1 MMIGGGKVENYLRE
15 EIKKHGTVCFPL
27 IDSENS
33 TTNDVASI
41 ARKVEEAGASAV
53 LVGGSSATDQ
63 MELAKVV
70 GDIKGTVKI
79 PVILFPG
86 NVTGV
91 SPRADA
97 ILFSSLLNSEDPYFI
112 TGAQALGALAVKKHG
127 IEPLPTAYI
136 IVGEGT
142 AAWFV
147 GRARGI
153 PFHKPNLAVMYSL
166 AAQYMGMRFVYLE
179 AGSGASQNVAPEM
192 VAAVRKYY
200 EGTLIV
206 GGGIKSPETAG
217 QIARAGADVIVVGT
231 MIEKDGDWQQKL
243 SSMVKAMRQAHN

>member
-1 MMIGGGKVENYLRE
+1 MQGGRVEQHLHK
-15 EIKKHGTVCFPL
+15 EIEKWGTICLPL

-33 TTNDVASI
+33 SDAALTAK
-41 ARKVEEAGASAV
+41 KVEELGASGI

-63 MELAKVV
+63 LELAKVV
-70 GDIKGTVKI
+70 TEIKSNITV

-91 SPRADA
+91 SPKADA
-97 ILFSSLLNSEDPYFI
+97 ILFSSLLNSENPYFI
-112 TGAQALGALAVKKHG
+112 TGAQALGALAVKKYQ

-136 IVGEGT
+136 IIGEGT

-153 PFHKPNLAVMYSL
+153 PFHKPNIAVMYSL

-179 AGSGASQNVAPEM
+179 AGSGASQSIPAEM
-192 VAAVRKYY
+192 VAAVRKHY

-206 GGGIKSPETAG
+206 GGGIKTPEVAA
-217 QIARAGADVIVVGT
+217 QIAAAGADVIVIGT
-231 MIEKDGDWQQKL
+231 MIEKDGNWQDKF
-243 SSMVKAMRQAHN
+243 SSIVKSIRSR

>member
-1 MMIGGGKVENYLRE
+1 VAVGKVEQYLRD
-15 EIKKHGTVCFPL
+15 EIKKHGTICLPL

-33 TTNDVASI
+33 SDTAASI
-41 ARKVEEAGASAV
+41 AKKMEERGASAI
-53 LVGGSSATDQ
+53 LVGGSSAIDQ
-63 MELAKVV
+63 LELAKLVAEMKST
-70 GDIKGTVKI
+70 IKV

-86 NVTGV
+86 NITGV
-91 SPRADA
+91 SPKADA
-97 ILFSSLLNSEDPYFI
+97 ILFSSLLNSENPYFI
-112 TGAQALGALAVKKHG
+112 TEAQALGALAVKKYA

-153 PFHKPNLAVMYSL
+153 PLHKPNLAVMYSL

-179 AGSGASQNVAPEM
+179 AGSGAAENVPPEM
-192 VAAVRKYY
+192 VAMVRKHY

-217 QIARAGADVIVVGT
+217 QVAKAGADVIVIGT
-231 MIEKDGDWQQKL
+231 LIEKEGNWQEKF
-243 SSMVKAMRQAHN
+243 SSIVKAIRMR